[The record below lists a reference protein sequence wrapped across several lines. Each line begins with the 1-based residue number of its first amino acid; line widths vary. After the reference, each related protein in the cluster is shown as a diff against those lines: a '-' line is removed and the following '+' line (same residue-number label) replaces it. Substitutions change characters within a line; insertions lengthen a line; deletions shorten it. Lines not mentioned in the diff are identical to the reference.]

1 METRAH
7 VIAKIDAYL
16 VSTGMSAWALS
27 YAATSHT
34 RHIARLRDGRDIK
47 LSTIECIEGFMAARP
62 EGVRVPR
69 PGSRKPAATEA

>member
-7 VIAKIDAYL
+7 VLAKIDAYL
-16 VSTGMSAWALS
+16 ACTGMSAWALS

-34 RHIARLRDGRDIK
+34 RHVARLRDGRDIK
-47 LSTIECIEGFMAARP
+47 LSTIEALELFMLAHP
-62 EGVRVPR
+62 GGVRVPR